1 MPSAFWSKP
10 ENRVKKCSER
20 RVDTCD
26 HDATDD
32 CCEVIACTYCLVWQ
46 EYGEPDQYGTAVW
59 TGNSWE
65 GSVGPISFRG
75 FWERGYETGECEFV
89 VEANGEEV
97 YRKGCYEGQSCRDSS
112 DETEVSIPYIDGTLS
127 WNKDLKRPLPHVTDY
142 GTTCKRRWCGDCE
155 CTCRC
160 LCVTVTD
167 PDGSV
172 STGMLCDTGYECDGP
187 VWSGTIGGIHIDISL
202 EADEYDN
209 SCFLL
214 IGTDYEEFEHDVTDC
229 TSISFSFEMYDGTLV
244 EGACKTCEE
253 CEADE
258 PPVVVCEPC
267 PEGTD
272 YPWLVDVSFPQLDIS
287 VQAANQLDEDED
299 GETTFLYVVE
309 GAYTNAADEESSFQC
324 NFGECEAT
332 ISINPTAPGG
342 FSCVN
347 SGTTGNGVV
356 SMRAIAC
363 PPDQMVLLY
372 EIDCGDGTI
381 LEVVITGPAP

>member
-1 MPSAFWSKP
+1 M
-10 ENRVKKCSER
+10 
-20 RVDTCD
+20 
-26 HDATDD
+26 
-32 CCEVIACTYCLVWQ
+32 
-46 EYGEPDQYGTAVW
+46 
-59 TGNSWE
+59 
-65 GSVGPISFRG
+65 
-75 FWERGYETGECEFV
+75 
-89 VEANGEEV
+89 
-97 YRKGCYEGQSCRDSS
+97 
-112 DETEVSIPYIDGTLS
+112 
-127 WNKDLKRPLPHVTDY
+127 
-142 GTTCKRRWCGDCE
+142 
-155 CTCRC
+155 
-160 LCVTVTD
+160 CVTVTD
-167 PDGSV
+167 PDGNV
-172 STGMLCDTGYECDGP
+172 SLGELCDRNYECDGT
-187 VWSGTIGGIHIDISL
+187 VWEGAIGGVAIRVSL
-202 EADEYDN
+202 ERDEYTGECILVA
-209 SCFLL
+209 S
-214 IGTDYEEFEHDVTDC
+214 GDYEEFEQDVTDC
-229 TSISFSFEMYDGTLV
+229 TSLSFSFEMYDGTVV
-244 EGACKTCEE
+244 EGSCKTCEG
-253 CEADE
+253 CEPGPE
-258 PPVVVCEPC
+258 PPEVVCEPC
-267 PEGTD
+267 PAGTV